1 MSVEVEEVTG
11 FLAEH
16 EPFSHLP
23 SDALTAISA
32 SMTMRYIRRGTTVV
46 EAGQRND
53 TLHVIRSGAMDV
65 LDSEGGLL
73 DRREPGLSFGYST
86 LVADPGVAE
95 SCYTTVAVED
105 SLILE
110 LPREAFQ
117 RAAAEHPDIER
128 FYSLQT
134 RQIRSAAQ
142 DLADDAATGV
152 LRTPL
157 RDVMIVNP
165 QATAPETSIA
175 AAAQQMREQAVS
187 SLLITADGALRG
199 IVTDRD
205 MTGRVV
211 AQSLDT
217 SLPVSEVMTRDLRT
231 VTPETLAF
239 EAMLL
244 MAELKIHHLPVLE
257 EGKVVGVVAGADIA
271 RLLRV
276 NPIYLTADFS
286 RRTSREELRDA
297 YREACAVIA
306 RFLDRSGDFAEAAQM
321 MTIAADSI
329 ARRLLELA
337 EEQFGAPPVPYAFV
351 VLGSQG
357 RREMGLSSDQDN
369 AMVLSND
376 YNPNQHGEYFANLA
390 RWVCEGLAE
399 AGQAWCPGDMMATN
413 PLWRQT
419 ARDWE
424 DTFHSWITAPDADA
438 LLHAQTFFDFRPVYG
453 DTALANEVHRT
464 AVRMGGESKRLH
476 AHLASLAARR
486 EPPLTFFKGLVV
498 ERSGDY
504 ARTLNIKTGG
514 TYSIVQ
520 MARLY
525 AIASGVDAVDTATRL
540 ELSAGAGVSKEG
552 ARDLADAFYF
562 LRTLTLRHQGRKL
575 RHGEQPDY
583 HVDPKRLSKM
593 DREHLRDSFQVI
605 KRMQSALGNRYPVRS
620 IS

>member
-46 EAGQRND
+46 LAGQRND

-95 SCYTTVAVED
+95 SRYTTVAVED

-376 YNPNQHGEYFANLA
+376 YDPNQHGEYFANLA

-419 ARDWE
+419 AREWE
-424 DTFHSWITAPDADA
+424 GTFHTWITAPNADA
-438 LLHAQTFFDFRPVYG
+438 LLHAQTFFDFRPIYG
-453 DTALANEVHRT
+453 DTALAGEVHRT

-540 ELSAGAGVSKEG
+540 ELSAGVGVSKEG

-562 LRTLTLRHQGRKL
+562 LRTLTLRHQARKL

-605 KRMQSALGNRYPVRS
+605 KRMQSALGNKYPVRS

>member
-16 EPFSHLP
+16 EPFSQLP

-95 SCYTTVAVED
+95 SRYTTVAVED

-211 AQSLDT
+211 AESLDT

-419 ARDWE
+419 AREWE

-453 DTALANEVHRT
+453 DTALAGEVHRT

-562 LRTLTLRHQGRKL
+562 LRTLTLRHQARKL

-605 KRMQSALGNRYPVRS
+605 KRMQSALGNKYPVRS

>member
-95 SCYTTVAVED
+95 SRYTTVAVED

-211 AQSLDT
+211 AESLDT

-453 DTALANEVHRT
+453 DTALAGEVHRT

-605 KRMQSALGNRYPVRS
+605 KRMQSALGNKYPVRS

>member
-95 SCYTTVAVED
+95 SRYTTVAVED

-211 AQSLDT
+211 AESLDT

-419 ARDWE
+419 AREWE

-453 DTALANEVHRT
+453 DTALAGEVHRT

-540 ELSAGAGVSKEG
+540 ELSAGVGVSKEG

-605 KRMQSALGNRYPVRS
+605 KRMQSALGNKYPVRS

>member
-46 EAGQRND
+46 LAGQRND

-95 SCYTTVAVED
+95 SRYTTVAVED

-211 AQSLDT
+211 AESLDT

-244 MAELKIHHLPVLE
+244 MAELKVHHLPVLE

-306 RFLDRSGDFAEAAQM
+306 RFLDRSGDFTEAAQM

-419 ARDWE
+419 AREWE

-453 DTALANEVHRT
+453 DTALAGEVHRT

-562 LRTLTLRHQGRKL
+562 LRTLTLRHQARKL

-605 KRMQSALGNRYPVRS
+605 KRMQSALGNKYPVRS

>member
-23 SDALTAISA
+23 PADLAAISA
-32 SMTMRYIRRGTTVV
+32 SMTMRYIRRGTTIIT
-46 EAGQRND
+46 AGQRND
-53 TLHVIRSGAMDV
+53 TLHVIRSGAVDV
-65 LDSEGGLL
+65 LDSDGGLL

-86 LVADPGVAE
+86 LVANPGVAE
-95 SCYTTVAVED
+95 SRYTTVAVED
-105 SLILE
+105 SLVLE
-110 LPREAFQ
+110 LARADFQ
-117 RAAAEHPDIER
+117 RAIAEHPDIER

-142 DLADDAATGV
+142 ELADDAATGV

-165 QATAPETSIA
+165 QATTPDTSIA
-175 AAAQQMREQAVS
+175 AAARQMREQVVS
-187 SLLITADGALRG
+187 SLLITDNGALCG

-217 SLPVSEVMTRDLRT
+217 SLPVSDVMTRDLRT

-239 EAMLL
+239 EAMLI
-244 MAELKIHHLPVLE
+244 MAELNIHHLPVVE
-257 EGKVVGVVAGADIA
+257 ADKVVGVVAGADIA

-286 RRTSREELRDA
+286 RRSSRAELRDA
-297 YREACAVIA
+297 YRDACAVIA

-321 MTIAADSI
+321 VTIAADAI

-337 EEQFGAPPVPYAFV
+337 EKEFGPAPVPFAFV

-376 YNPNQHGEYFANLA
+376 YDPDAHGEYFATLA
-390 RWVCEGLAE
+390 RWVCEGLSE
-399 AGQAWCPGDMMATN
+399 AGQEWCPGDMMATN
-413 PLWRQT
+413 PQWRQT
-419 ARDWE
+419 ARGWE
-424 DTFHSWITAPDADA
+424 DTFHTWITAPDADA
-438 LLHAQTFFDFRPVYG
+438 LLHAQTFFDFRPIYG
-453 DTALANEVHRT
+453 DSALADAVHRT
-464 AVRMGGESKRLH
+464 AVRMGGESTRLH

-486 EPPLTFFKGLVV
+486 EPPLTFFTGLVV
-498 ERSGDY
+498 ERSGEY

-540 ELSAGAGVSKEG
+540 EHAAGSGVSREG

-562 LRTLTLRHQGRKL
+562 LRTLTLRHQARQL

-593 DREHLRDSFQVI
+593 DREHLRDSFRVI
-605 KRMQSALGNRYPVRS
+605 KRMQSALGNKYPVRS

>member
-32 SMTMRYIRRGTTVV
+32 SMTMRYIRRGTTVI

-95 SCYTTVAVED
+95 SRYTTVAVED

-110 LPREAFQ
+110 LPREVFQ

-217 SLPVSEVMTRDLRT
+217 SLPVSEVMTRDLRS

-376 YNPNQHGEYFANLA
+376 YDPNQHGEYFANLA

-419 ARDWE
+419 AREWE
-424 DTFHSWITAPDADA
+424 DTFHTWITAPNADA
-438 LLHAQTFFDFRPVYG
+438 LLHAQTFFDFRPIYG
-453 DTALANEVHRT
+453 DTALADEVHRT

-562 LRTLTLRHQGRKL
+562 LRTPPFRHQPRT
-575 RHGEQPDY
+575 
-583 HVDPKRLSKM
+583 
-593 DREHLRDSFQVI
+593 
-605 KRMQSALGNRYPVRS
+605 
-620 IS
+620 

>member
-32 SMTMRYIRRGTTVV
+32 SMTMRYIRRGTTVI

-95 SCYTTVAVED
+95 SGYTTVAVED

-165 QATAPETSIA
+165 QTTAPETSIA

-211 AQSLDT
+211 AESLDT
-217 SLPVSEVMTRDLRT
+217 SLPVSEVMTRDLRS

-286 RRTSREELRDA
+286 RRTSREDLRDA

-306 RFLDRSGDFAEAAQM
+306 RFLDRSGDFAEAVQM

-376 YNPNQHGEYFANLA
+376 YDPNQHGEYFTNLA

-419 ARDWE
+419 AREWE
-424 DTFHSWITAPDADA
+424 DTFHTWITAPDADA
-438 LLHAQTFFDFRPVYG
+438 LLHAQTFFDFRPIYG
-453 DTALANEVHRT
+453 DTALADDVHRT

-562 LRTLTLRHQGRKL
+562 LRTLTLRHQARKL

-605 KRMQSALGNRYPVRS
+605 KRMQSALGNKYPVRS

>member
-46 EAGQRND
+46 LAGQRND

-95 SCYTTVAVED
+95 SRYTTVAVED

-286 RRTSREELRDA
+286 RRTSR
-297 YREACAVIA
+297 
-306 RFLDRSGDFAEAAQM
+306 
-321 MTIAADSI
+321 
-329 ARRLLELA
+329 
-337 EEQFGAPPVPYAFV
+337 
-351 VLGSQG
+351 
-357 RREMGLSSDQDN
+357 
-369 AMVLSND
+369 
-376 YNPNQHGEYFANLA
+376 
-390 RWVCEGLAE
+390 
-399 AGQAWCPGDMMATN
+399 
-413 PLWRQT
+413 
-419 ARDWE
+419 
-424 DTFHSWITAPDADA
+424 
-438 LLHAQTFFDFRPVYG
+438 
-453 DTALANEVHRT
+453 
-464 AVRMGGESKRLH
+464 
-476 AHLASLAARR
+476 
-486 EPPLTFFKGLVV
+486 
-498 ERSGDY
+498 
-504 ARTLNIKTGG
+504 
-514 TYSIVQ
+514 
-520 MARLY
+520 
-525 AIASGVDAVDTATRL
+525 
-540 ELSAGAGVSKEG
+540 
-552 ARDLADAFYF
+552 
-562 LRTLTLRHQGRKL
+562 
-575 RHGEQPDY
+575 
-583 HVDPKRLSKM
+583 
-593 DREHLRDSFQVI
+593 
-605 KRMQSALGNRYPVRS
+605 
-620 IS
+620 

>member
-95 SCYTTVAVED
+95 SRYTTVAVED

-211 AQSLDT
+211 AESLDT

-376 YNPNQHGEYFANLA
+376 YDPNQHGEYFANLA

-419 ARDWE
+419 AREWE

-453 DTALANEVHRT
+453 DTALAGEVHRT

-562 LRTLTLRHQGRKL
+562 LRTLTLRHQARKL

-605 KRMQSALGNRYPVRS
+605 KRMQSALGNKYPVRS

>member
-16 EPFSHLP
+16 EPFFHLP

-95 SCYTTVAVED
+95 SRYTTVAVED

-419 ARDWE
+419 AREWE

-453 DTALANEVHRT
+453 DTALAGEVHRT

-552 ARDLADAFYF
+552 ASDLADAFYF
-562 LRTLTLRHQGRKL
+562 LRTLTLRHQARKL

-605 KRMQSALGNRYPVRS
+605 KRMQSALGNKYPVRS

>member
-95 SCYTTVAVED
+95 SRYTTVAVED

-244 MAELKIHHLPVLE
+244 MAELKNHHLPVLE

-419 ARDWE
+419 AREWE

-453 DTALANEVHRT
+453 DTALAGEVHRT

-552 ARDLADAFYF
+552 ASDLADAFYF
-562 LRTLTLRHQGRKL
+562 LRTLTLRHQARKL

-605 KRMQSALGNRYPVRS
+605 KRMQSALGNKYPVRS

>member
-1 MSVEVEEVTG
+1 MNVEVEEVTG

-16 EPFSHLP
+16 EPFSHVPADDL
-23 SDALTAISA
+23 AAIA
-32 SMTMRYIRRGTTVV
+32 ATMTMRYIRRGTTMVR
-46 EAGQRND
+46 AGDRND
-53 TLHVIRSGAMDV
+53 ILHVIRSGAMDV
-65 LDSEGGLL
+65 LDADGGLL

-86 LVADPGVAE
+86 LLADPGVPE
-95 SCYTTVAVED
+95 SRYTIVAVED
-105 SLILE
+105 SLVLE
-110 LPREAFQ
+110 LPREEFQ
-117 RAAAEHPDIER
+117 RAVAAHPDIER
-128 FYSLQT
+128 FYSLQS
-134 RQIRSAAQ
+134 RRIRSAAQ
-142 DLADDAATGV
+142 ELADDASTGV

-157 RDVMIVNP
+157 RDVMITNP
-165 QATAPETSIA
+165 QATAPNTSIA
-175 AAAQQMREQAVS
+175 AAAQQMREKVVS
-187 SLLITADGALRG
+187 SLLITEDGNLRG

-211 AQSLDT
+211 AESLDT
-217 SLPVSEVMTRDLRT
+217 ALPVSEVMTTDLRT

-239 EAMLL
+239 EAMLI
-244 MAELKIHHLPVLE
+244 MAELNIHHLPVLE
-257 EGKVVGVVAGADIA
+257 ADKVVGVVAGADIA

-276 NPIYLTADFS
+276 NPVYLTADFS
-286 RRTSREELRDA
+286 RRTTREQLRGA
-297 YREACAVIA
+297 YRDACAVIA
-306 RFLDRSGDFAEAAQM
+306 RFIDRSGNSTESAQM

-337 EEQFGAPPVPYAFV
+337 EEKFGPAPVPYAFV

-376 YNPNQHGEYFANLA
+376 YDPDLHREYFDALA

-413 PLWRQT
+413 PQWRQT
-419 ARDWE
+419 ARQWE
-424 DTFHSWITAPDADA
+424 DTFHTWITAPDADA
-438 LLHAQTFFDFRPVYG
+438 LLHAQTFFDFRPIYG
-453 DTALANEVHRT
+453 DMQLADAVHRT
-464 AVRMGGESKRLH
+464 AVQMGGDSKRLH

-514 TYSIVQ
+514 TYGIVQ

-525 AIASGVDAVDTATRL
+525 AITAGVDAVDTVTRL
-540 ELSAGAGVSKEG
+540 EQSAGRSVSREG

-562 LRTLTLRHQGRKL
+562 LRTLTLRHQARQL
-575 RHGEQPDY
+575 RHEEKPDY

-605 KRMQSALGNRYPVRS
+605 KRMQSALGNKYPLRS

>member
-32 SMTMRYIRRGTTVV
+32 FMTMRYIRRGTTVV

-95 SCYTTVAVED
+95 SRYTTVAVED

-187 SLLITADGALRG
+187 SLLITANGALRG

-244 MAELKIHHLPVLE
+244 MAELKVHHLPVLE

-286 RRTSREELRDA
+286 RRTSREDLRDA

-376 YNPNQHGEYFANLA
+376 YDPNQHGEYFANLA

-419 ARDWE
+419 AREWE

-453 DTALANEVHRT
+453 DTALADEVHRT

-540 ELSAGAGVSKEG
+540 ELSAGVGVSKEG

-605 KRMQSALGNRYPVRS
+605 KRMQSALGNKYPVRS